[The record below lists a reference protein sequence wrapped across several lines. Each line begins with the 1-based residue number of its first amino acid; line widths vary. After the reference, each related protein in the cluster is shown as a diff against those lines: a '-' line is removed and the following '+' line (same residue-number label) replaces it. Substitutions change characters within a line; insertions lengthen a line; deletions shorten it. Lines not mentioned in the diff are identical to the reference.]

1 MSEQRT
7 ATYPNGVKLVKWSRK
22 EPPTAESVAAEM
34 RGFGY
39 KVYDLQ
45 TVSPWFER
53 SRHAHDE
60 PEIRGAV
67 DGVITFHF
75 DDYPVTIE
83 SGDILLI
90 PGGIAH
96 EVIGHNG
103 NTFTAY
109 KGSLSGERKV
119 TEHGDGS
126 GSVEDL
132 ARRAGAAQS

>member
-1 MSEQRT
+1 MDART
-7 ATYPNGVKLVKWSRK
+7 AIYPNGVKLVKWPHK
-22 EPPTAESVAAEM
+22 EKPTAESVAAAM
-34 RGFGY
+34 QSYGY

-45 TVSPWFER
+45 TVAPWFER

-75 DDYPVTIE
+75 DEYPVTIE
-83 SGDILLI
+83 AGDILLI
-90 PGGIAH
+90 PGGVAH
-96 EVIGHNG
+96 EVITHNDR
-103 NTFTAY
+103 TFSAY

-119 TEHGDGS
+119 TEHADGS

-132 ARRAGAAQS
+132 ARRSSGKT

>member
-1 MSEQRT
+1 MAGRKF
-7 ATYPNGVKLVKWSRK
+7 PNGVTLYKWPHQ
-22 EPPTAESVAAEM
+22 EVPTAESVAEAM

-45 TVSPWFER
+45 TVDPWFLR

-83 SGDILLI
+83 AGDILLI
-90 PGGIAH
+90 PGGVAH
-96 EVIGHNG
+96 EVRTHNPR
-103 NTFTAY
+103 TFSAY
-109 KGSLSGERKV
+109 KGSVSGVRQV
-119 TEHGDGS
+119 TEHGDAR

-132 ARRAGAAQS
+132 AAREAGRS